1 MMLQALASMMG
12 ITPEKLNE
20 EMEGFQNL
28 AKNSAAALS
37 RIERNTQENGRML
50 RAVCAKL
57 EIEVPHD
64 GSDDHAG
71 RGPGTDDPG

>member
-20 EMEGFQNL
+20 EMDGFQKL
-28 AKNSAAALS
+28 AKNSAAALA
-37 RIERNTQENGRML
+37 RIETNTQENGRML
-50 RAVCAKL
+50 RAICAKL

-64 GSDDHAG
+64 GSNADLG
-71 RGPGTDDPG
+71 RGPGTDAAG